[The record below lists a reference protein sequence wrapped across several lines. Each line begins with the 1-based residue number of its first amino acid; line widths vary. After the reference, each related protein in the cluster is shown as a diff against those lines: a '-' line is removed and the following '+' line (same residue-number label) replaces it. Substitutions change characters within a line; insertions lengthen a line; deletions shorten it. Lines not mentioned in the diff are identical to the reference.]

1 MRGVDRSINHM
12 HNKDKIPSTDIGII
26 EKYDSL
32 TDEFTVHLLKTNTKA
47 SLPVP
52 AYMKGTITVPSQD
65 ITVQVQADAFGS
77 GIPPAN
83 TYLGG
88 TFSETVIYRFS
99 NTDKSNCVG
108 KYAIVSDPLRSPTIL
123 AVIEGV

>member
-1 MRGVDRSINHM
+1 MRGIDKSINHIS
-12 HNKDKIPSTDIGII
+12 KQDKIVSTDIGII
-26 EKYDSL
+26 EKYDSI
-32 TDEFTVHLLKTNTKA
+32 TDEFTVHLLKLDAKA
-47 SLPVP
+47 SIPVP
-52 AYMKGTITVPSQD
+52 AYMKGTIKVPSQN
-65 ITVQVQADAFGS
+65 ITIPVPADAFGS

-83 TYLGG
+83 TNLTG

-108 KYAIVSDPLRSPTIL
+108 KYAIVSEPLRSPKIL

>member
-1 MRGVDRSINHM
+1 MRGIDRSINHM
-12 HNKDKIPSTDIGII
+12 TKQENKISMDIGII

-32 TDEFTVHLLKTNTKA
+32 TDEFTVHLLKSDTKA
-47 SLPVP
+47 TLQVP
-52 AYMKGTITVPSQD
+52 AYMKGTITVPSQG
-65 ITVQVQADAFGS
+65 ITIQVEADAFGS

-83 TYLGG
+83 TYLAGV
-88 TFSETVIYRFS
+88 FQETVINRFS

>member
-12 HNKDKIPSTDIGII
+12 YNKDKIQLTDIGII

-65 ITVQVQADAFGS
+65 ITIQVPADAFGY